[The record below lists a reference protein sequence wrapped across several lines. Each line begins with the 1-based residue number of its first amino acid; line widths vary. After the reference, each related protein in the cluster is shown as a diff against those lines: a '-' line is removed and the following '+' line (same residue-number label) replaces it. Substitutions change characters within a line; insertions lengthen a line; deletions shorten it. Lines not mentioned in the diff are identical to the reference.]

1 MKANNERIFFYDFLR
16 AFAIVA
22 VIICHCDIFFGS
34 LNTPLLAFAHLTY
47 HDIGRMGVP
56 IFLMITGALLLNK
69 DYDLSFFLKKR
80 FSRIFYPFI
89 FWVFIIVLGI
99 IVVNNDYNLA
109 WQVIIGDFSVTWY
122 FWTLIGIYLSIP
134 IFNSFLKD
142 YGERGLEYFLIIW
155 FLTIIFKSFNAYPLF
170 SNFNLDVFAGYVGF
184 PILGYYLSHKKFA
197 LDDVQMIVVSTVILL
212 VSFGVYIYL
221 DYLGHIYLIYQNVP
235 IVLVASS
242 FYLLFR
248 SVNQLNS
255 FKHIKDNFIG
265 MVVNSLSSHSYG
277 MYFSHV
283 IVLKLLSMF
292 NPKSNMLVIVMSLLL
307 IFISWLLVDIVSR
320 IPFLRKFSGV

>member
-34 LNTPLLAFAHLTY
+34 LNTPLLVFAHLTY
-47 HDIGRMGVP
+47 HDIGRIGVP

-170 SNFNLDVFAGYVGF
+170 TNFNLDVFAGYVGF

-197 LDDVQMIVVSTVILL
+197 LDDVQMIVVSTVVLL

-221 DYLGHIYLIYQNVP
+221 DYLGYIYLIYQNVP

-248 SVNQLNS
+248 FVNQLNS

-265 MVVNSLSSHSYG
+265 MIVNSLSSHSYG
-277 MYFSHV
+277 MFFSHV

-320 IPFLRKFSGV
+320 ISFLRKFSGV